1 MADIHVYKG
10 NVTSGGVD
18 GTLVSEGG
26 LQTSPIE
33 IGPLDQSIGEVS
45 DSVKL
50 AIRCSLE
57 NVTIGDVTI
66 TPLGTTSS
74 KWALA
79 LDDNNSPGA
88 FKGYGET
95 LTISSAI
102 NSTNTIFWVKAKSD
116 IFDEKEN
123 DTSVSFSVQ
132 AKLRKV

>member
-10 NVTSGGVD
+10 SVTLGGVD

-33 IGPLDQSIGEVS
+33 IGPLDQSISEVS

-50 AIRCSLE
+50 AIRCSPE
-57 NVTIGDVTI
+57 YATVGDVII
-66 TPLGTTSS
+66 TPVGTTFL

-79 LDDNNSPGA
+79 PDNNNSPGVYR
-88 FKGYGET
+88 GYGET
-95 LTISSAI
+95 LTIPGII

-116 IFDEKEN
+116 ILDAKEN
-123 DTSVSFSVQ
+123 DTSVSLNVQ
-132 AKLRKV
+132 AEVRKV